1 MIPAALLLVTFFFFL
16 KYFSFFFFLFISN
29 ECSLKDSRNL
39 SIQSSPLYTS
49 SLFSVL
55 LNDDIVDIE
64 EHDRI

>member
-16 KYFSFFFFLFISN
+16 KLFISN

-39 SIQSSPLYTS
+39 SIQSLPLYTS
-49 SLFSVL
+49 SLFSVF